1 MSRPYQASCVA
12 LGARGV
18 LIEGPSG
25 AGKSSLALALIDRGA
40 ALVGDDGVLLEARGG
55 ELIASPHPAIRGKL
69 EVRNLGL
76 LDYPVVEEV
85 RIALVI
91 RLDRD
96 APRFIDAAEDVT
108 LEGIALPLVRL
119 WPDAPVLA
127 VRAEL
132 ALAHYGRP

>member
-1 MSRPYQASCVA
+1 MTRPYQASCVA
-12 LGARGV
+12 LGTRGI

-25 AGKSSLALALIDRGA
+25 AGKSSLALALIDRDA
-40 ALVGDDGVLLEARGG
+40 VLVGDDGVMIEVHGQD
-55 ELIASPHPAIRGKL
+55 LIASPHPAIRGKL

-76 LDYPVVEEV
+76 FDYPVVEAV

-96 APRFIDAAEDVT
+96 APRFIDAADEVVLD
-108 LEGIALPLVRL
+108 GIPLPLVRL

-127 VRAEL
+127 LRAEL
-132 ALAHYGRP
+132 ALARYGRT